1 MNKISKTILFSL
13 AFFLMSSLTAYVL
26 KFLPEQSFWCYFGS
40 ATAVLAV
47 GAVLLWPLKGKG
59 KAKLSVFF
67 INAVAM
73 GVYLRSWYKL
83 RGLENS
89 LWVLLLVAVA
99 AASVLTGYALLIKI
113 RVLRLHYKW
122 FLLAFCVLGLAGY
135 VTLLILTKT
144 AWLST
149 FGFYGIFVIAF
160 ILSLSE
166 KETNA
171 DSYFNH
177 LVLASYSIIVCAVI
191 ILIIALEGDFDVA
204 DFDFAVEAPD
214 VAKKEK
220 KPKA

>member
-1 MNKISKTILFSL
+1 M
-13 AFFLMSSLTAYVL
+13 
-26 KFLPEQSFWCYFGS
+26 
-40 ATAVLAV
+40 
-47 GAVLLWPLKGKG
+47 
-59 KAKLSVFF
+59 
-67 INAVAM
+67 AM

-99 AASVLTGYALLIKI
+99 AAAVLAGYALLIKI

-122 FLLAFCVLGLAGY
+122 FLPAFCVLGLAGY
-135 VTLLILTKT
+135 VTLLVLTKT

-149 FGFYGIFVIAF
+149 FGFYGILVIAF

-191 ILIIALEGDFDVA
+191 ILIIALEGDLDVA

-214 VAKKEK
+214 ATKKEK